1 MSISSDLHGH
11 DVHHDHHRD
20 HNPHISLLQPFSW
33 LARGWDD
40 LTDSPRASLTYG
52 FIVAFMGL
60 LLFML
65 SRHPYFVA
73 AVVTSFLLVGPILTT
88 GICELSRRQGKGE
101 PASFDA
107 SLEALTRNRRG
118 LSRFAM
124 GLLGLG
130 LFWFTLSTTML
141 TQILGSAAPDFGL
154 SVWAMWS
161 EIIEMMTADQLLA
174 YLIVGGALAVV
185 VFALS
190 VVTVPMLIDRKVS
203 ASEATMMSV
212 RQTIAHL
219 PTMIV
224 WAAIIVALVALGFA
238 TFMLGLIV
246 VFPLLGH
253 ATWHA
258 YRDLTIE

>member
-11 DVHHDHHRD
+11 DVHHEQQAS
-20 HNPHISLLQPFSW
+20 ISLLQPFSW

-40 LTDSPRASLTYG
+40 LTDSPKASLSYG
-52 FIVAFMGL
+52 AIVAFMGL

-73 AVVTSFLLVGPILTT
+73 AAVSGFLLVGPILTT
-88 GICELSRRQGKGE
+88 GICELSRRQGRRE
-101 PASFDA
+101 PATFDA
-107 SLEALTRNRRG
+107 SLEALTRNRSG
-118 LSRFAM
+118 LGHFAM

-141 TQILGSAAPDFGL
+141 VQLLGSAAPDFGL

-161 EIIEMMTADQLLA
+161 EIAEMMTADQMLA
-174 YLIVGGALAVV
+174 YLVVGGALAMV

-190 VVTVPMLIDRKVS
+190 VITIPMLIDRDVS
-203 ASEATMMSV
+203 ASEATFTSL

-219 PTMIV
+219 PTMMI
-224 WAAIIVALVALGFA
+224 WAALIVGLVVLGFA

-258 YRDLTIE
+258 YRDLMTE